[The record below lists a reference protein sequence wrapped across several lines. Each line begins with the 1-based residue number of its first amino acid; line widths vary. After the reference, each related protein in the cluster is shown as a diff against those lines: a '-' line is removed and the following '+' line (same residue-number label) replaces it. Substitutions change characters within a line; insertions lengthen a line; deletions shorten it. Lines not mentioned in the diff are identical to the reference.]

1 MFIEI
6 IFVVMLV
13 IFYIKIYSTI
23 MTLVLVLEKKKK
35 LNMMIQ
41 KKKKKKKLNIILD
54 IEFLV
59 EINFLL
65 YRKEL

>member
-1 MFIEI
+1 
-6 IFVVMLV
+6 
-13 IFYIKIYSTI
+13 
-23 MTLVLVLEKKKK
+23 
-35 LNMMIQ
+35 MMIQ